1 MGITNVVAK
10 AHGARSHINVVRATF
25 KALQTHESL
34 DEIAMKRGLRLV
46 NLEKAK
52 RLQI

>member
-10 AHGARSHINVVRATF
+10 AHGNRNHINVVRATF

-34 DEIAMKRGLRLV
+34 DEIALTRGVRLV
-46 NLEKAK
+46 NLQKAK